1 MTNSNVL
8 VVGGGGREHAL
19 CMALATSSQVESVH
33 CAPGNAG
40 TSELATNH
48 PVAASD
54 VSALVDLATSL
65 DASLVVVGPEAPLC
79 DALAD
84 RLAAS
89 GIPCFGP
96 VQALAELEGSKLHA
110 KQVMRTAGVPTAAF
124 HVLDSTSDVDAALDE
139 FSGQPW
145 VVKRDVLAG
154 GKGVVVTSDRSE
166 AKAFIDA
173 SIRSDGKVLLEA
185 FLEGEE
191 ASMLVVMDG
200 SGYVCLPPSQ
210 DHKRAFNGDE
220 GPNTGGMGAYC
231 PAPVATPAVIARAEA
246 EIVKPMHDYLSSQ
259 ETPYRGCSLCWADDH
274 RGRSAKCCRIQRPLR
289 RP

>member
-1 MTNSNVL
+1 
-8 VVGGGGREHAL
+8 
-19 CMALATSSQVESVH
+19 MALATSSQVESVH

-139 FSGQPW
+139 FFG
-145 VVKRDVLAG
+145 
-154 GKGVVVTSDRSE
+154 
-166 AKAFIDA
+166 
-173 SIRSDGKVLLEA
+173 
-185 FLEGEE
+185 
-191 ASMLVVMDG
+191 
-200 SGYVCLPPSQ
+200 
-210 DHKRAFNGDE
+210 
-220 GPNTGGMGAYC
+220 
-231 PAPVATPAVIARAEA
+231 PAVGRKAAMCWPGAKVWSSPVIA
-246 EIVKPMHDYLSSQ
+246 VKQKRSLMPSS
-259 ETPYRGCSLCWADDH
+259 TFGW
-274 RGRSAKCCRIQRPLR
+274 
-289 RP
+289 